1 MQALASKASTAL
13 GIALG
18 LMLTLLS
25 GIALLGFG
33 LYFAAQ
39 HLLAGIYNI
48 LGKDVATLLFA
59 VLIVT
64 TVVALVC
71 ALIAACVRLGFWL
84 YGVFGRT
91 HATVVAA
98 YEDARLARVD
108 TAGVPPLPRSLLEN
122 PRFAAALLALAHTGI
137 EARKPPQA
145 PHTLTYAPHLR
156 YSNDVQGALAEPP
169 APALSVQDFWS
180 LFTGGHLPQQGFF
193 MGYSLD
199 DGQPILA
206 DWRNLYSVLIGGQ
219 SGAGKSTLIRSIL
232 AQSALQGGRF
242 LVLDPHFSAGEES
255 LGASLLP
262 LQTRMIAD
270 PASTD
275 EGMRDTLRYTATIG
289 QRRLQGKDDDRTP
302 LILVVDELTGLL
314 TRSAIADELT
324 GVLGRI
330 SQETRKVGVFCLAI
344 GQQFSSEVMSTAV
357 RNSFVSYLSCR
368 TRRDVARIMSG
379 STTFAKAAET
389 LTTGQAVWL
398 TPAGDFHRLAV
409 PNTTKQHIHQV
420 AQTLTTHP
428 PAAATSPSA
437 SPSPAATPLP
447 TAEPNPP
454 AVASAAAEPVGNTF
468 DPRTARVRQLI
479 LENKSAKEIIAEIWS
494 TTSGDSYRKAS
505 AEYQA
510 IVRQLI
516 RIPPAHPHD
525 GMTG

>member
-1 MQALASKASTAL
+1 MQALASKTSTAL
-13 GIALG
+13 GVALG
-18 LMLTLLS
+18 LMLTLL
-25 GIALLGFG
+25 GGLALLGFG
-33 LYFAAQ
+33 LYIAAQ
-39 HLLAGIYNI
+39 LLLAGIYDI
-48 LGKDVATLLFA
+48 LGEDIAMLLFA

-64 TVVALVC
+64 IFIALVC

-91 HATVVAA
+91 HATVMAA
-98 YEDARLARVD
+98 YEDTRLARVD
-108 TAGVPPLPRSLLEN
+108 AAGVPPLPRTLLEN
-122 PRFAAALLALAHTGI
+122 PRFAAALLALAHTSI
-137 EARKPPQA
+137 ETRKPPQV
-145 PHTLTYAPHLR
+145 PQTFTYAPHLR
-156 YSNDVQGALAEPP
+156 YNNDLQSTLAEPP
-169 APALSVQDFWS
+169 APALPAQDFWS
-180 LFTGGHLPQQGFF
+180 LFTSGHLPQQGFF

-199 DGQPILA
+199 NGQPILA

-242 LVLDPHFSAGEES
+242 LILDPHFSAGEES

-262 LQTRMIAD
+262 LQARMIAE

-275 EGMRDTLRYTATIG
+275 KGMSDALRYTTNIG
-289 QRRLQGKDDDRTP
+289 QRRLQGKDADRTP

-324 GVLGRI
+324 DVLGRI

-344 GQQFSSEVMSTAV
+344 GQQFSSEVMSTPV

-379 STTFAKAAET
+379 SNLFAKAAET

-420 AQTLTTHP
+420 AQTLTLH
-428 PAAATSPSA
+428 AAAAALPA
-437 SPSPAATPLP
+437 SPSPAP
-447 TAEPNPP
+447 TAATNPP
-454 AVASAAAEPVGNTF
+454 AAASVAAEIAGNAF
-468 DPRTARVRQLI
+468 DPRAARVHQLI
-479 LENKSAKEIIAEIWS
+479 LENKSAKEIIGEVWG
-494 TTSGDSYRKAS
+494 TNGGDSYRKAS
-505 AEYQA
+505 TEYQA

-516 RIPPAHPHD
+516 RQQLHS
-525 GMTG
+525 TG